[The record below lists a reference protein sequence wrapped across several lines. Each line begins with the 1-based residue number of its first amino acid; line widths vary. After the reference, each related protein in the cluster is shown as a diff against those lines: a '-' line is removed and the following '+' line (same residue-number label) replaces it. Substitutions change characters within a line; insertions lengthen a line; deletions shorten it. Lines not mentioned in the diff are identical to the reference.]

1 MDAPD
6 VEALLARLARGDA
19 EAGEAL
25 FPLVYRELHGTAH
38 RLMARERAGHTL
50 QTTALLHEAWVRI
63 AGGDAG
69 RIQDR
74 QHFVRLASRAM
85 RNVLVDHARRRNA
98 KKRAPPSREPLI
110 EDALT
115 YWDGNHTDLL
125 ALDDALERLGER
137 DAELARIVELRFFG
151 GLTLEET
158 GAALGISPQKVHR
171 GWSFARTWLRRE
183 LERGDHDG

>member
-85 RNVLVDHARRRNA
+85 RNVLVDQGF
-98 KKRAPPSREPLI
+98 SL
-110 EDALT
+110 
-115 YWDGNHTDLL
+115 GTDLQVVEAEGAQHNESAW
-125 ALDDALERLGER
+125 ALRFDDAM
-137 DAELARIVELRFFG
+137 RFLFPG
-151 GLTLEET
+151 N
-158 GAALGISPQKVHR
+158 
-171 GWSFARTWLRRE
+171 
-183 LERGDHDG
+183 